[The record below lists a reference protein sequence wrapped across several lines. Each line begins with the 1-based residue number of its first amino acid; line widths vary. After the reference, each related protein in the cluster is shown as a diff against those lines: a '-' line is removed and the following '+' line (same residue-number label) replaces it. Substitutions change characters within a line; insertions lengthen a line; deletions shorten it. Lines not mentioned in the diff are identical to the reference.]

1 MNIDFVEEYE
11 KLQLLLD
18 QGQFELIFPSEDAP
32 SDIRLVYLMNDA
44 VESFLVFQNARL
56 TGEYVP
62 DYEGDLE
69 ATLEQISVTQ
79 TLDIVGNS
87 GSVLEKMNEKH
98 VPDAGFKSEKA
109 LKQINEKHASD
120 TAVKQE
126 ASSPPIFGEY
136 ALIVHQGD
144 TVCTLFFQKLV
155 LETYLFNYGNTGH
168 FWVKDYEYLRQL
180 EYRIAVLRDKRVY
193 LGEKYCSSE
202 EIELSYLA
210 EFPPLNFCCYPAV
223 PDKYLVPGYPWW
235 QVSEEAWT
243 KMYALAD
250 EAGDQGMKKW
260 LKVYAR
266 FPKKMIARYIARM
279 LHTQKHAAV
288 VDLLTQKL
296 TDAAAIYEDRVF
308 SVEEEIRF
316 GKIKEKAEKRK
327 NELEHSGKCVEMLK
341 EEPFLY
347 AKDSIEYKIHLMIWN
362 KDGKNRKVE
371 VETYSE
377 KE

>member
-126 ASSPPIFGEY
+126 AS
-136 ALIVHQGD
+136 
-144 TVCTLFFQKLV
+144 
-155 LETYLFNYGNTGH
+155 
-168 FWVKDYEYLRQL
+168 
-180 EYRIAVLRDKRVY
+180 
-193 LGEKYCSSE
+193 
-202 EIELSYLA
+202 
-210 EFPPLNFCCYPAV
+210 
-223 PDKYLVPGYPWW
+223 
-235 QVSEEAWT
+235 
-243 KMYALAD
+243 
-250 EAGDQGMKKW
+250 
-260 LKVYAR
+260 
-266 FPKKMIARYIARM
+266 
-279 LHTQKHAAV
+279 
-288 VDLLTQKL
+288 
-296 TDAAAIYEDRVF
+296 
-308 SVEEEIRF
+308 
-316 GKIKEKAEKRK
+316 
-327 NELEHSGKCVEMLK
+327 
-341 EEPFLY
+341 
-347 AKDSIEYKIHLMIWN
+347 
-362 KDGKNRKVE
+362 
-371 VETYSE
+371 
-377 KE
+377 